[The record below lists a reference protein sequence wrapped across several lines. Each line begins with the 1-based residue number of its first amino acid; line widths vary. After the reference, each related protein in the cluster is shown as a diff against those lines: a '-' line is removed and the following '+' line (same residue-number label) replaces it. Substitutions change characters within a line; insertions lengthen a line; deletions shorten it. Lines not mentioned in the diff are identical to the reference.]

1 MRKKMLIYNTGSSL
15 LNQLVVLIC
24 GFILPRFILS
34 AYGSDVNGLVS
45 SITQFL
51 GFISFL
57 DLGVG
62 AVVQSAYYEPLA
74 NKDYSRV
81 SSLFCYSKKFF
92 RIVASILLIYVCVLC
107 ITYPL
112 LVNSVFDIKYISVL
126 IIIISLSSFSQ
137 YYFAL
142 PHQLLLNADQHLYI
156 QANMQS
162 ISVILNTLGSVILII
177 CGQSIHTVKLASSI
191 IFLIRPI
198 FLGIYVRK
206 NYQINYKTNVKGF
219 KIDQQWNGL
228 AQHCATVVMNN
239 TDVMVLTA
247 FSSLRSVSIYSV
259 YFLIV
264 NGVRQLINSLSN
276 GFNALLGNL
285 LASKES
291 SLLKRTFSSF
301 EWLLHTIVVYIFS
314 LTGVLIV
321 PFIMN
326 YTANVTDANYYQ
338 PVFGLLLTIANGIYC
353 IRIPYNTM
361 VCAAGMF
368 RDTQSSALIEMVIN
382 IIASIVLVYY
392 FDLIGVAI
400 GTILAMTFRT
410 IYFIAYLSRNVVY
423 ISLIDTFKQI
433 ALDFIQIFLIVFE
446 AIFIIHI
453 INPYAGYFMWCICAF
468 VLSILSGITV
478 VIFNFLFRKNMI
490 LIAKELLSRK

>member
-1 MRKKMLIYNTGSSL
+1 M
-15 LNQLVVLIC
+15 IC

-126 IIIISLSSFSQ
+126 IIIISISSFSQ
-137 YYFAL
+137 YYFAV

-198 FLGIYVRK
+198 FLG
-206 NYQINYKTNVKGF
+206 
-219 KIDQQWNGL
+219 
-228 AQHCATVVMNN
+228 
-239 TDVMVLTA
+239 
-247 FSSLRSVSIYSV
+247 
-259 YFLIV
+259 
-264 NGVRQLINSLSN
+264 
-276 GFNALLGNL
+276 
-285 LASKES
+285 
-291 SLLKRTFSSF
+291 
-301 EWLLHTIVVYIFS
+301 
-314 LTGVLIV
+314 
-321 PFIMN
+321 
-326 YTANVTDANYYQ
+326 
-338 PVFGLLLTIANGIYC
+338 
-353 IRIPYNTM
+353 
-361 VCAAGMF
+361 
-368 RDTQSSALIEMVIN
+368 
-382 IIASIVLVYY
+382 
-392 FDLIGVAI
+392 
-400 GTILAMTFRT
+400 
-410 IYFIAYLSRNVVY
+410 
-423 ISLIDTFKQI
+423 
-433 ALDFIQIFLIVFE
+433 
-446 AIFIIHI
+446 
-453 INPYAGYFMWCICAF
+453 
-468 VLSILSGITV
+468 
-478 VIFNFLFRKNMI
+478 
-490 LIAKELLSRK
+490 